1 MISSKFFRFLSIL
14 MLVLVCNFVIFSFSK
29 ILESFFFS
37 LLITSGRK
45 NEFKLSLI
53 FVHLVLIQKILVSEK
68 FLFQF
73 LKFLRLLFAG
83 QLPAYIQRLKKK
95 KIDFGCLSVFL
106 LYLSFLLNLKT
117 VYWLAIFDFFH
128 PLSYLT
134 TQNLMTKTNLQ
145 LLIQFYK

>member
-53 FVHLVLIQKILVSEK
+53 FVHLVMIQKILVSEK

-95 KIDFGCLSVFL
+95 KDRFW
-106 LYLSFLLNLKT
+106 LSFSISAVSLVFVKFENRLLACN
-117 VYWLAIFDFFH
+117 I
-128 PLSYLT
+128 
-134 TQNLMTKTNLQ
+134 
-145 LLIQFYK
+145 